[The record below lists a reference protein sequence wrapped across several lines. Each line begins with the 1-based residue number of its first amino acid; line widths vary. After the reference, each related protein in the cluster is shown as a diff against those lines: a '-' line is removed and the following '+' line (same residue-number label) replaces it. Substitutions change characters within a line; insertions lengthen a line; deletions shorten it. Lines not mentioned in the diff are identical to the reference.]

1 MPDLTIHLLTRH
13 TRHGTPRILR
23 HGHIAMFLET
33 GVVDLAERCGD
44 EVEVGRGGCVGG
56 LLVAGGLVEGGAVA
70 FFGGGN
76 EVF

>member
-1 MPDLTIHLLTRH
+1 
-13 TRHGTPRILR
+13 
-23 HGHIAMFLET
+23 MFLET

-44 EVEVGRGGCVGG
+44 GIEVGRGGCVGG

-70 FFGGGN
+70 FFGGGD